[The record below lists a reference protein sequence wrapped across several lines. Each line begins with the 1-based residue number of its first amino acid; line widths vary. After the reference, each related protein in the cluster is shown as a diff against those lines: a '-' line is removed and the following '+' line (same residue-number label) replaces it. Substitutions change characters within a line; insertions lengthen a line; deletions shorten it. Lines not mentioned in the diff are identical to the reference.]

1 MDLVTAAQG
10 FSAMGSESRLEVLQ
24 SLVRA
29 GDKGLLVGD
38 IQQRT
43 GIPGSTLA
51 HHLKFLTS
59 ADLIVQNK
67 QGRTIVN
74 QANYQVENPG
84 ELPDRT
90 TLHEEGAGEVSRTM
104 LLESVSRHFLTWI
117 DGWMNEG
124 FKSVHENWLGRAMG
138 SDQDVTVCH
147 AGTTVSGR
155 VTGMDEEGNLLFTP
169 ADNTVQAFALV
180 DTVERHLPP

>member
-1 MDLVTAAQG
+1 MKRVTAAQG
-10 FSAMGSESRLEVLQ
+10 FSAMGSESRLEVLHT
-24 SLVRA
+24 LVRA

-74 QANYQVENPG
+74 QANYQHLQALAAFILEECCADQEVE
-84 ELPDRT
+84 T
-90 TLHEEGAGEVSRTM
+90 
-104 LLESVSRHFLTWI
+104 
-117 DGWMNEG
+117 
-124 FKSVHENWLGRAMG
+124 
-138 SDQDVTVCH
+138 
-147 AGTTVSGR
+147 
-155 VTGMDEEGNLLFTP
+155 
-169 ADNTVQAFALV
+169 
-180 DTVERHLPP
+180 

>member
-24 SLVRA
+24 TLVRA

-43 GIPGSTLA
+43 GFPGSTLA

-67 QGRTIVN
+67 QGRTIIN
-74 QANYQVENPG
+74 QANYQH
-84 ELPDRT
+84 LQA
-90 TLHEEGAGEVSRTM
+90 LAAFILEECC
-104 LLESVSRHFLTWI
+104 
-117 DGWMNEG
+117 
-124 FKSVHENWLGRAMG
+124 K
-138 SDQDVTVCH
+138 DQEIET
-147 AGTTVSGR
+147 
-155 VTGMDEEGNLLFTP
+155 
-169 ADNTVQAFALV
+169 
-180 DTVERHLPP
+180 

>member
-59 ADLIVQNK
+59 ADLIMQNK

-74 QANYQVENPG
+74 QANYQH
-84 ELPDRT
+84 LQA
-90 TLHEEGAGEVSRTM
+90 LAAFILEECC
-104 LLESVSRHFLTWI
+104 
-117 DGWMNEG
+117 
-124 FKSVHENWLGRAMG
+124 
-138 SDQDVTVCH
+138 SDQEIE
-147 AGTTVSGR
+147 A
-155 VTGMDEEGNLLFTP
+155 
-169 ADNTVQAFALV
+169 
-180 DTVERHLPP
+180 

>member
-1 MDLVTAAQG
+1 MDRVTAAQG

-24 SLVRA
+24 TLVRA

-59 ADLIVQNK
+59 ADLIVQNR

-74 QANYQVENPG
+74 QANYQH
-84 ELPDRT
+84 LQA
-90 TLHEEGAGEVSRTM
+90 LAAFILEECCIEQEIEA
-104 LLESVSRHFLTWI
+104 
-117 DGWMNEG
+117 
-124 FKSVHENWLGRAMG
+124 
-138 SDQDVTVCH
+138 
-147 AGTTVSGR
+147 
-155 VTGMDEEGNLLFTP
+155 
-169 ADNTVQAFALV
+169 
-180 DTVERHLPP
+180 

>member
-74 QANYQVENPG
+74 QANYQH
-84 ELPDRT
+84 LQA
-90 TLHEEGAGEVSRTM
+90 LAAFILEECCT
-104 LLESVSRHFLTWI
+104 
-117 DGWMNEG
+117 
-124 FKSVHENWLGRAMG
+124 
-138 SDQDVTVCH
+138 DQEIET
-147 AGTTVSGR
+147 
-155 VTGMDEEGNLLFTP
+155 
-169 ADNTVQAFALV
+169 
-180 DTVERHLPP
+180 

>member
-24 SLVRA
+24 TLVRA

-59 ADLIVQNK
+59 ADLIVQNR
-67 QGRTIVN
+67 QGRTIIN
-74 QANYQVENPG
+74 RANYQH
-84 ELPDRT
+84 LQA
-90 TLHEEGAGEVSRTM
+90 LAAFILEECCT
-104 LLESVSRHFLTWI
+104 
-117 DGWMNEG
+117 
-124 FKSVHENWLGRAMG
+124 
-138 SDQDVTVCH
+138 DQEIQT
-147 AGTTVSGR
+147 
-155 VTGMDEEGNLLFTP
+155 
-169 ADNTVQAFALV
+169 
-180 DTVERHLPP
+180 